1 MKKIYSF
8 LFGALMAVPVFAQEE
23 DVTHLIAN
31 PGFDED
37 LTFQVD
43 GSAKAYTLDG
53 QLSSRSHKWVAEDGT
68 IYAGSKTSAEGNGN
82 WKRTDITAP
91 TYSVNGFL
99 GQIAGWQLTTG
110 SAGEW
115 TYFGAVPYGL
125 GPGTIGIADDNNDSW
140 LTMPVKPEEV
150 NTDDNKAALY
160 LRAGWTN
167 YAEYTQ
173 VVKLPCAQYR
183 LEYWINNIAY
193 ATTDASQLE
202 NRCEII
208 CRKDHF
214 KDEEGINANGWE
226 KHTIEFTPTAEF
238 TIKMGFK
245 SGNYGSGKNP
255 ILLIDGLKLYKIGE
269 ADEEELLKADLGDF
283 IDSLTYLQENEFAD
297 YEGFA
302 GEINDMVSE
311 YTEIAE
317 SGELEKMEQAYKD
330 IQAYIAKL
338 NACLPLIEEFT
349 ALLDEANALTESETP
364 YEGIDDFLAALE
376 GFDEY
381 LSSGFEPKY
390 ADGAEYASDDIEA
403 AIEALKKAIQTYRQ
417 SQPASPEHPADY
429 TYLVDNPT
437 FAAQGKWY
445 IGEGGGDQTIK
456 TDKTDN
462 EGNPVNCWNAW
473 RNNLT
478 EGASVSVQQDL
489 VGLPNGKY
497 TMTASLNTQDGCIT
511 NQHLYVR
518 SQIAEASSPVLTVT
532 GWDPCVW
539 EELTTEP
546 VIVVDGKLTIGAIG
560 VGDGLLPSD
569 NGGTDTDLRRGW
581 FNMINVKLNYLGE
594 ASPEEIAEAT
604 AAKWAAAEAKAAEIL
619 YAADKAIYN
628 DSVKV
633 AKAANDFDK
642 LNAAI
647 KVADASIADYKAV
660 TNGTLKTLTDSVFA
674 SANVN
679 EVNKVAVEI
688 TNNYINSAAATYT
701 YTSVYT
707 AALQYYLN
715 TLAPAIIKVETAI
728 AESEADNAKAVLVST
743 LSYVI
748 ADLKNV
754 KEIVP
759 ATSSAFLPEQVA
771 ILNKALDVA
780 AKANIDYSDGA
791 DVTAYMTNPTC
802 DNVNGWT
809 VNKPVGD
816 GNGVKTGQQYDGN
829 GAGGY
834 IDTYNSEAGTLR
846 ATMYQ
851 TLDVPNGTYKVSNL
865 MRSSGTG
872 AYLFATDKALVSANG
887 LTLDPEANSVLALA
901 TPVAT
906 PNAKYGLDPTDAEGN
921 STGEE
926 ATIYTDTRGEI
937 WMAAADRIIAATGA
951 KPEVGFDAYEA
962 VLEKNLGE
970 TTCPEGVDEADWAI
984 FSANN
989 GQGRGWFNNSLE
1001 IEVKNHV
1008 LVVGVT
1014 CDYAFVGKTAEEAF
1028 TGTWFS
1034 ADNFKLTMVKAGDNA
1049 GWDPTTGVSEV
1060 ATTSAANAI
1069 YTLTG
1074 AKVNALQKGLNIV
1087 VKNGKAT
1094 KILVK

>member
-8 LFGALMAVPVFAQEE
+8 LFGALLAVPVFAQEE
-23 DVTHLIAN
+23 DVTHLIVN

-37 LTFQVD
+37 MTFQVD
-43 GSAKAYTLDG
+43 GSRKANTVDG
-53 QLSSRSHKWVAEDGT
+53 QLSTRSHKWISEDGT
-68 IYAGSKTSAEGNGN
+68 IIAGSKTSAEGNTN
-82 WKRTDITAP
+82 WKRTDIVAP
-91 TYSVNGFL
+91 VYSVNGFL
-99 GQIAGWQLTTG
+99 ATIKGWQLTTG
-110 SAGEW
+110 SNGEW

-125 GPGTIGIADDNNDSW
+125 GEGVIGIADDNNNSW
-140 LTMPVKPEEV
+140 LTMPAKPEEA
-150 NTDDNKAALY
+150 NTEDNTASLY
-160 LRAGWTN
+160 LRAGWSN

-183 LEYWINNIAY
+183 LEYWINNMNFAS
-193 ATTDASQLE
+193 TDASQLE

-214 KDEEGINANGWE
+214 KDEEGVNADGWT
-226 KHTIEFTPTAEF
+226 KHAIEFTPTAEF

-269 ADEEELLKADLGDF
+269 ADEEELLKADLSDF

-311 YTEIAE
+311 FTDIAD
-317 SGELEKMEQAYKD
+317 GGDLEKMEQAYKD

-349 ALLDEANALTESETP
+349 ALLDEANALTESENP
-364 YEGIDDFLAALE
+364 YEGIDAFLAALE

-403 AIEALKKAIQTYRQ
+403 AIAALKKAIDDYRM
-417 SQPASPEHPADY
+417 SQPASPDQPADY
-429 TYLVDNPT
+429 THLVNNPT
-437 FAAQGKWY
+437 FVEQGSWY
-445 IGEGGGDQTIK
+445 IGQTGGDQRLHTGL
-456 TDKTDN
+456 TTN
-462 EGNPVNCWNAW
+462 EGEAMTAWNAW

-478 EGASVSVQQDL
+478 SPEQSVSISQDL

-497 TMTASLNTQDGCIT
+497 KVVADLCTQNGCIT
-511 NQHLYVR
+511 DQHVFANGTV
-518 SQIAEASSPVLTVT
+518 SSAVSPVMTQT
-532 GWDPCVW
+532 GWDPYVW
-539 EELTTEP
+539 ETLQTEM

-560 VGDGLLPSD
+560 HGDADTPD
-569 NGGTDTDLRRGW
+569 MHGGSDTDSRRGW
-581 FNMINVKLNYLGE
+581 FCISNFKLLYCGE
-594 ASPEEIAEAT
+594 ASPEEIAEAL
-604 AAKWAAAEAKAAEIL
+604 AAKWSAADEKANEIG
-619 YAADKAIYN
+619 YAADKATYTKAVA
-628 DSVKV
+628 D
-633 AKAANDFDK
+633 AKAAND
-642 LNAAI
+642 LAALTEAI
-647 KVADASIADYKAV
+647 NVADASIADYKAV
-660 TNGTLKTLTDSVFA
+660 TNGTYKTLTDSVFA

-679 EVNKVAVEI
+679 AVKKVALDL
-688 TNNYINSAAATYT
+688 TTNYINSAAATYT

-728 AESEADNAKAVLVST
+728 AEAKAANAKDVLEST
-743 LSYVI
+743 LATVVT
-748 ADLKNV
+748 DLKHI
-754 KEIVP
+754 KEITP

-771 ILNKALDVA
+771 ALNKALDVA

-816 GNGVKTGQQYDGN
+816 GNGVKTSQQYDGN
-829 GAGGY
+829 AAGGY

-851 TLDVPNGTYKVSNL
+851 TLDVPNGVYKVSNI

-872 AYLFATDKALVSANG
+872 AYLFASDKALVSANG

-906 PNAKYGLDPTDAEGN
+906 PNAKYGIEAVDEDNNPI
-921 STGEE
+921 EE
-926 ATIYTDTRGEI
+926 SIYTDSRGEL
-937 WMAAADRIIAATGA
+937 WMAAADRIMAAMNITNVYYSLYD
-951 KPEVGFDAYEA
+951 E
-962 VLEKNLGE
+962 VLEKNMGE
-970 TTCPEGVDEADWAI
+970 TTCPDYIDEADWNV
-984 FSANN
+984 FMANA

-1028 TGTWFS
+1028 SGTWFS